1 MLSLS
6 LSLLLKCKEKK
17 KTYREWSVAL
27 RHFHC
32 STLINLRHCV
42 GLESSFGLHQ
52 LRLHTELSQPLDP
65 PLRKK
70 KKRKKKRVNK
80 RRRSKTST
88 CHLVYRYSDLSI
100 PRHKEVI
107 EWAETGAIVSQML
120 LSPSQG
126 PRSSPA
132 NPSLAFS

>member
-65 PLRKK
+65 PPKKEKKEKK
-70 KKRKKKRVNK
+70 KEGEQA
-80 RRRSKTST
+80 
-88 CHLVYRYSDLSI
+88 
-100 PRHKEVI
+100 KEVKNI
-107 EWAETGAIVSQML
+107 YLPPCVSVF
-120 LSPSQG
+120 
-126 PRSSPA
+126 RSEYSKA
-132 NPSLAFS
+132 QRSH